1 MTGDWLPPHHGNC
14 LGCGP
19 DNPASLRMRFRL
31 DGERVG
37 GQVTPTRLHEGA
49 PGYVHGGA
57 ISTVLDDAIG
67 TLLYVTKTP
76 AVTAKLEVDFRSPAF
91 IDHTYD
97 VAAWIGGRDG
107 RKLHLHGDVREGD
120 RLVAEGYALF
130 IVVDAE
136 HFRRGVEASGDQ
148 TGIPPS
154 GKRGTQLP
162 W

>member
-1 MTGDWLPPHHGNC
+1 VTEDWLPPHHGNC

-31 DGERVG
+31 DGERVVG
-37 GQVTPTRLHEGA
+37 EVTPTRLHEGA

-57 ISTVLDDAIG
+57 ISTILDDALG

-91 IDHTYD
+91 IDRTYD
-97 VAAWIGGRDG
+97 VEAWIGDRDG
-107 RKLHLHGDVREGD
+107 RKLHLHGQMREGE

-136 HFRRGVEASGDQ
+136 HFRRGYEASGEA
-148 TGIPPS
+148 
-154 GKRGTQLP
+154 RGTQLP